1 MKSSLKTTKDTKDTK
16 DIEVIKEVIS
26 SVLPLKFEQEL
37 FSRLINIG
45 TEGIL
50 YAFEVKKLLDGELPA
65 ITFIFLPLYE
75 GFYIVVSYEQPKSAE
90 ETTLILNEALV
101 YFSDKYVEISIA
113 ERNSC
118 AYPN

>member
-37 FSRLINIG
+37 FSRPVNIG

-65 ITFIFLPLYE
+65 ISFIFIPLYE
-75 GFYIVVSYEQPKSAE
+75 DFYIVVSYDQPKSAE
-90 ETTLILNEALV
+90 DSTSTLNDALV

-118 AYPN
+118 ALPN